1 MGAADRKAKDV
12 ESDAGV
18 MEAAVISRSRLSSL
32 LGFRLRRAET
42 VMHRDFILSLKSCDL
57 TQKHFSVLLLI
68 QENPG
73 ISQIELCGVLG
84 TDPNTMIAFIDRLSD
99 RGLVCRIRS
108 TVDRRK
114 TELHITDAGLQVLE
128 KALSLIGEH
137 EARFRSRFKPA
148 ELKRLMEYLDRLS
161 GPPLSEAPPGAV
173 D

>member
-1 MGAADRKAKDV
+1 MGAADRKAKDLEPEV
-12 ESDAGV
+12 GL

-42 VMHRDFILSLKSCDL
+42 VMHRDFILSLKPCDL
-57 TQKHFSVLLLI
+57 TQKHFAVLLLI

-73 ISQIELCGVLG
+73 ISQIELCAALG

-114 TELHITDAGLQVLE
+114 TELHVSDAGVELLD
-128 KALSLIGEH
+128 KALALIAEH
-137 EARFRSRFKPA
+137 EARFRARFSA
-148 ELKRLMEYLDRLS
+148 TELERLMDCLDRLS
-161 GPPLSEAPPGAV
+161 GPSPSVTQA
-173 D
+173 

>member
-1 MGAADRKAKDV
+1 MGAADRKPKDV
-12 ESDAGV
+12 DPDIGV
-18 MEAAVISRSRLSSL
+18 VEAAAIRRSRLSGL

-42 VMHRDFILSLKSCDL
+42 VMHRDFILSLKPCDL

-73 ISQIELCGVLG
+73 ISQIELCAVLG

-114 TELHITDAGLQVLE
+114 TELHVTDAGLEVLD
-128 KALSLIGEH
+128 KALALIAEH
-137 EARFRSRFKPA
+137 EARFRSRFSAA
-148 ELKRLMEYLDRLS
+148 ELERLMDYLDRLS
-161 GPPLSEAPPGAV
+161 DPPNAETQP
-173 D
+173 

>member
-1 MGAADRKAKDV
+1 MVAADRKAKDV
-12 ESDAGV
+12 EPDIGMV
-18 MEAAVISRSRLSSL
+18 EAAVISRSRLSSL

-42 VMHRDFILSLKSCDL
+42 VMHRDFILSLKPCDL

-84 TDPNTMIAFIDRLSD
+84 ADPNTMIAFIDRLSD

-114 TELHITDAGLQVLE
+114 TELHVTDAGLQVLE
-128 KALSLIGEH
+128 KALSLIAEH
-137 EARFRSRFKPA
+137 EARFRSRFTAA
-148 ELKRLMEYLDRLS
+148 EQERLMAYLDRLS
-161 GPPLSEAPPGAV
+161 GPPPSETQPGIV

>member
-1 MGAADRKAKDV
+1 MGAADRKAKELDPEV
-12 ESDAGV
+12 SLA
-18 MEAAVISRSRLSSL
+18 EAAIIKRSRLSNL

-42 VMHRDFILSLKSCDL
+42 IMHRDFILSLKPCDL

-73 ISQIELCGVLG
+73 ISQVELCTVLG

-114 TELHITDAGLQVLE
+114 TELHVSDAGLKLLE
-128 KALSLIGEH
+128 QALALIAEH
-137 EARFRSRFKPA
+137 EARFRSRFEAP
-148 ELKRLMEYLDRLS
+148 ELERLMDYLDRLS
-161 GPPLSEAPPGAV
+161 GFPSSGTQP
-173 D
+173 